1 MMRDPTAAAM
11 PCCGGDDALLLCGED
26 AGELLE
32 LEQRDGD
39 SGRQACCWA
48 DGGGFRE
55 LQLVPKE
62 DDFPDVSV
70 TWDAACSPAAGCP
83 GRPRSDVDRPAGW
96 VESVSWIL
104 KVRRHCLLRWLAS
117 AIANFNAFFLKKQ
130 TNSNELP
137 SNFSLISL
145 LLYA

>member
-1 MMRDPTAAAM
+1 MMREPAAAM
-11 PCCGGDDALLLCGED
+11 PCCGDDDALLLCGED

-55 LQLVPKE
+55 LQLVPEE

-104 KVRRHCLLRWLAS
+104 KVRRHCVEAQLSTRLSRA
-117 AIANFNAFFLKKQ
+117 A
-130 TNSNELP
+130 
-137 SNFSLISL
+137 
-145 LLYA
+145 

>member
-1 MMRDPTAAAM
+1 MMREPAAAM
-11 PCCGGDDALLLCGED
+11 PCCGDDDALLLCGED

-32 LEQRDGD
+32 QRDGD

-48 DGGGFRE
+48 GRGGGGGGGFRE
-55 LQLVPKE
+55 QQLVPEEE
-62 DDFPDVSV
+62 DYQDVSV

-117 AIANFNAFFLKKQ
+117 AIANFNAFF
-130 TNSNELP
+130 
-137 SNFSLISL
+137 F
-145 LLYA
+145 